1 GFALAP
7 KLWIVTRRAQAV
19 SGGATAVA
27 QAPVWGLGRVA
38 ANEHPD
44 IWGGLV
50 DVEGLEQDKGALADE
65 LCTGG
70 GEDWVAYRGGERY
83 VARLRRRVLPPPPHP
98 GMLHRSGTY
107 LITGG
112 LGGIGLSVAQWLAA
126 EGAGRIVLISRRGLD
141 GHRQA
146 PSAIEAMRA
155 GGAEVWVR
163 TADVSRRAELAK
175 VVAEIYPSLRGIIH
189 AAVVLDHR
197 VLLRQDWSRFARVFA
212 PKVHGAW
219 NLHLLTRSKNLDF
232 FILFS
237 SASVYLGL
245 RGLSNYAAA
254 NAFLI
259 ALAGHRRSQD
269 LPAQTIN
276 WSGWRDLGMAA
287 AVGAHR
293 KAQWAEQ
300 GLLPQE
306 PQEALMHLRELMH
319 QPDAEHTIM
328 PLDWESFMRT
338 QRPGANRSVLD
349 DLRAGAAP
357 RATESRAAAI
367 RLGELDAA
375 FPRERFEMVSNFI
388 RA

>member
-1 GFALAP
+1 
-7 KLWIVTRRAQAV
+7 
-19 SGGATAVA
+19 
-27 QAPVWGLGRVA
+27 
-38 ANEHPD
+38 
-44 IWGGLV
+44 
-50 DVEGLEQDKGALADE
+50 
-65 LCTGG
+65 
-70 GEDWVAYRGGERY
+70 
-83 VARLRRRVLPPPPHP
+83 
-98 GMLHRSGTY
+98 
-107 LITGG
+107 
-112 LGGIGLSVAQWLAA
+112 
-126 EGAGRIVLISRRGLD
+126 GLD
-141 GHRQA
+141 GHPQA
-146 PSAIEAMRA
+146 ASAIEAMRA

-175 VVAEIYPSLRGIIH
+175 VVAEIYPSFRGIIH
-189 AAVVLDHR
+189 AAGVLDDR

-388 RA
+388 RATVAKVLMLENGSAIDLHVPMSDLGVDSLISLELCDVVSEGTGVQLRSTSVLDHPTINDLACHLLAEIGFPVQDDA